1 MESTPDVAPQDAAM
15 RLAAA
20 RTMSRHGTAS
30 EPRTPAAARSWAAAR
45 AWAEAMS
52 GSGGEHEAPACDTPA
67 SRRSGSS
74 WRSWNTRAPTVN
86 EGSTPGRRLAAASRS
101 AGSRRTFGGVTFFE
115 EGPRVSREEPDLEA
129 PPSVAD
135 HPGVASGCMASKTR
149 IDGDPAVLLPQGSLR
164 STKSIMQGVR
174 ERMERLEGSP
184 AAARTT
190 RRAKTGATRRTTRA
204 ASGRTPSEDDDSCTD
219 GATTAR
225 DTSRLPIAWFNTG
238 TLKRRCSIPF
248 RVALLCPIVSMM
260 LACLGT
266 FVPLVF
272 YTNVTQQDIRIA
284 YNTSLHEQGMLI
296 YDTTE
301 QATQWLF
308 TQVLLNTDKE
318 VFVGLIEPADR
329 AVDTLWGALT
339 AMHFEEEYYYKARL
353 AVDPNY
359 VGDPLF
365 FDKVD
370 DVTKGQG
377 GGATARRKIMQ
388 RAWQELQNQWG
399 CKEQSNKLCSGRVDS
414 LYAALVT
421 EQYAGAS
428 YREHN
433 GSTEKKVL
441 RAEGGEEEGATT
453 SLSSWTSQTAWGDEE
468 GVMSVIEN
476 YSSVSEPW
484 FTVQSAERD
493 KWADAEGTNSSE
505 VPKKLWSKL
514 YFMNPWTKYSDDG
527 SGQLGMSWTTPVAY
541 CGNYSCFD
549 GVVSAD
555 ITLDRLDTILE
566 QQWKSL
572 QRDLLALSSYELS
585 QNTSSIFIVN
595 RASPRFPEQEGLLIG
610 SSSDGAGE
618 SSAQS
623 DELTLAKDSDH
634 EVVKLASRA
643 VLEKYGT
650 DSWANVLVNPDETEG
665 EEPFYFSKSKLE
677 STGELDSEACTPLA
691 ASKSPEEALKP
702 WAPDCFQV
710 ALKTMMLDEKLEW
723 LMVVV
728 LPSAAFRKQSQQ
740 ITEIEEKAEEAM
752 NMANARTEQLM
763 TWALVLGGI
772 IAAVSLSMT
781 VGFSFLVLRP
791 LDRLGFLMKKLGQ
804 LDFAQNSRE
813 FRKLHKGV
821 MGFVTEVND
830 LQDGFCRLSKSIEIF
845 ARFVPETVVRGLVRG
860 EDRKLRPY
868 VDPRNVTI
876 MFSDIRDF
884 TTISEKLSQDDL
896 CFVLYL
902 YLNAMIEIIEE
913 EEGVVAEVLGDGL
926 LAFWNTPDNVKNHE
940 AKACN
945 AALRQQ
951 EALRILNEKL
961 AVQGLPQLAIRIGI
975 HTGQVLTGN
984 LGSETKMKFGC
995 MGDPV
1000 NLASRLEGLCKMY
1013 GIGVMIS
1020 GTTYQALP
1028 STSGFACRRLDLV
1041 QVKGKKEPTM
1051 IYELMGR
1058 DIQDRKTDNADEVE
1072 RSLGVEPFRKAQAA
1086 NYERALQ
1093 AYQQARFQEAV
1104 QIAGEL
1110 PVSDVAGQKLL
1121 ERAKGYVGWRGTSL
1135 SKEELANWTGVV
1147 GMTDK

>member
-1 MESTPDVAPQDAAM
+1 MKINVVYVQLSGFFWESAFW
-15 RLAAA
+15 
-20 RTMSRHGTAS
+20 SC
-30 EPRTPAAARSWAAAR
+30 
-45 AWAEAMS
+45 
-52 GSGGEHEAPACDTPA
+52 ACQHA
-67 SRRSGSS
+67 
-74 WRSWNTRAPTVN
+74 
-86 EGSTPGRRLAAASRS
+86 
-101 AGSRRTFGGVTFFE
+101 
-115 EGPRVSREEPDLEA
+115 
-129 PPSVAD
+129 
-135 HPGVASGCMASKTR
+135 
-149 IDGDPAVLLPQGSLR
+149 
-164 STKSIMQGVR
+164 
-174 ERMERLEGSP
+174 
-184 AAARTT
+184 
-190 RRAKTGATRRTTRA
+190 
-204 ASGRTPSEDDDSCTD
+204 
-219 GATTAR
+219 
-225 DTSRLPIAWFNTG
+225 
-238 TLKRRCSIPF
+238 
-248 RVALLCPIVSMM
+248 
-260 LACLGT
+260 
-266 FVPLVF
+266 
-272 YTNVTQQDIRIA
+272 
-284 YNTSLHEQGMLI
+284 
-296 YDTTE
+296 
-301 QATQWLF
+301 
-308 TQVLLNTDKE
+308 
-318 VFVGLIEPADR
+318 
-329 AVDTLWGALT
+329 
-339 AMHFEEEYYYKARL
+339 
-353 AVDPNY
+353 
-359 VGDPLF
+359 
-365 FDKVD
+365 
-370 DVTKGQG
+370 
-377 GGATARRKIMQ
+377 
-388 RAWQELQNQWG
+388 
-399 CKEQSNKLCSGRVDS
+399 
-414 LYAALVT
+414 
-421 EQYAGAS
+421 

-453 SLSSWTSQTAWGDEE
+453 ILSSWTEQTPWGDEN
-468 GVMSVIEN
+468 GSKSVIEN
-476 YSSVSEPW
+476 YSSVNEPW
-484 FTVQSAERD
+484 FTVQSTEWA
-493 KWADAEGTNSSE
+493 KWADAGGTNSSE

-514 YFMNPWTKYSDDG
+514 YFMNPWTKQSDDG

-555 ITLDRLDTILE
+555 LTLDRVDTILE
-566 QQWKSL
+566 QQWISMQK
-572 QRDLLALSSYELS
+572 DLMLLSSYELS

-595 RASPRFPEQEGLLIG
+595 RASPRFPEQEGMLIG

-623 DELTLAKDSDH
+623 GELTLAKDSDH

-650 DSWANVLVNPDETEG
+650 DSWANVVVNPDET
-665 EEPFYFSKSKLE
+665 EPFYFSKSKLE
-677 STGELDSEACTPLA
+677 STGELDSKACTPL
-691 ASKSPEEALKP
+691 EALKSQESP

-728 LPSAAFRKQSQQ
+728 MPSAAFRKQSQN
-740 ITEIEEKAEEAM
+740 ITDIEQRAEEAM
-752 NMANARTEQLM
+752 NTANERTEKLM
-763 TWALVLGGI
+763 TWALVLGGV
-772 IAAVSLSMT
+772 IAAVCLSMT

-791 LDRLGFLMKKLGQ
+791 LDQLGFLMKRLGQ
-804 LDFAQNSRE
+804 LDFAHNSQE
-813 FRKLHKGV
+813 FRKLHKGA

-868 VDPRNVTI
+868 VDPRNVTT

-902 YLNAMIEIIEE
+902 YLETMIEIIEE
-913 EEGVVAEVLGDGL
+913 EKGVVAEVLGDGL
-926 LAFWNTPDNVKNHE
+926 LAFWNTPDDVANHQ

-961 AVQGLPQLAIRIGI
+961 ASLGLPQLAIRIGI

-1013 GIGVMIS
+1013 GVGVMIS
-1020 GTTYQALP
+1020 GTTYEALP
-1028 STSGFACRRLDLV
+1028 SASGFACRRLDLV

-1058 DIQDRKTDNADEVE
+1058 DILTRKTDKTDSFDEFE

-1093 AYQQARFQEAV
+1093 AYQEARFQEAV

-1110 PVSDVAGQKLL
+1110 PESDLAGQKLL
-1121 ERAKGYVGWRGTSL
+1121 ERAKRYVGWRGTSL